1 MLVGITSV
9 NQNQIDQFIDESG
22 VTYPIL
28 QDESSGGSG
37 PGGFGGA
44 VYDDYYIPNQ
54 GSPYPRDFIID
65 QNGILVYANNEVD
78 TDYMLFIINE
88 LLTEED
94 IVGVQNDA
102 YPINGFNFLSVYP
115 NPFNPITTIRY
126 DLHKDDFVTITVYDM
141 LGNIVSTL
149 VNQNQNSGYRT
160 VQWNATNDQG
170 QLVSAG
176 VYLYSI
182 EVEEFRQ
189 TKKMILLK

>member
-9 NQNQIDQFIDESG
+9 NQNQIDQFIEDTG

-28 QDESSGGSG
+28 QDQSSGGL
-37 PGGFGGA
+37 GGFGGV

-78 TDYMLFIINE
+78 TDYMLYIIDE
-88 LLTEED
+88 LLIEED
-94 IVGVQNDA
+94 IVGIQNDD
-102 YPINGFNFLSVYP
+102 YPIYGFNILSVYP
-115 NPFNPITTIRY
+115 NPFNPIVTIEY
-126 DLHKDDFVTITVYDM
+126 DLHKTDFVTIMVYDM
-141 LGNIVSTL
+141 IGNVVSTL
-149 VNQNQNSGYRT
+149 VNQNQNSGYKS
-160 VQWNATNDQG
+160 VQWNATNDKG
-170 QLVSAG
+170 QPVSAG

-189 TKKMILLK
+189 AKKMILLK